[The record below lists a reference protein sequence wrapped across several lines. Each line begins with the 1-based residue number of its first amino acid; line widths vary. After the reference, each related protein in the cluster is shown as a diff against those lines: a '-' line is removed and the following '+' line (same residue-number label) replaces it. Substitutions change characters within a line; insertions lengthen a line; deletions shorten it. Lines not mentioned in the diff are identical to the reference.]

1 MTETYNNLNMEHWG
15 IWDWTKFICCNHRP
29 LESGEHLLNYPHPK
43 NGVNGHDLQELVV
56 NSRTGAP
63 LYRPDN
69 DYAYYY
75 ADNPIGYLP
84 VNVDNDS
91 HTIMDGLRL
100 QLHKRKGNSL
110 RSPPVRRSNESQ
122 VTLRSWLYR
131 LEGAALKQWK
141 RRWCVLADYCLFY
154 YKDMEEERLLG
165 SLLLPSY
172 KITPCLN
179 EDGIARKYAFKAEHN
194 NMKTYYFAA
203 DSKECQTQWMNSLSL
218 ASIMQLSSAFS
229 TVRNDGDGQEVTA
242 NNDDEEES
250 GFASYQSRRS
260 NSGAINNNHS
270 YDNNIG
276 SDDKYPGSY
285 NSVGLPVV
293 YQQNPQQ
300 RPIQRSHYV
309 NAPPKPKRQYYDN
322 SDLYVIPPSAQYH
335 HNSHQT
341 PDLIAHDSYNS
352 NYLPNT
358 NYFTQSYP
366 PYEQQSPPQYRLPPP
381 SHTPRFSRLPPRPHS
396 ADFLERDQEEDEDE
410 DECQKIIGSN
420 GFADGAQRPDNYY
433 STQTNETSNIMPVR
447 PKSSLDRYD
456 PYSRYFFEQQ
466 TNYVTPPHYPP
477 APNSTGK
484 EPRPWSDYLVGTT
497 ITSPQ
502 SDNQMPNQTLSQ
514 FSSSHLP
521 HYHSSNANSYGL
533 DAETP
538 RNYQREESLQR
549 LLEWKQRMLQS
560 PLNKRN
566 WSQQQQQQQPPMQ
579 QQSTKSMELP
589 SRPPLPEEYRSKF
602 TIKDALKGPQQ
613 RDRDYAPQQPY
624 KQRERSKS
632 IGDGSDFV
640 TQTEDTLQSPQKSLP
655 VNYSSDDEAEFNLQ
669 MPYNERPNET
679 MKGQTTPDYIN
690 INSFGKETEA
700 DKESD
705 LDISKEDYYKASTMF
720 YQRFCESGRQSILMS
735 PVSFNESVSSK
746 NDSIGQTFNKQDW
759 TDVGLPVP
767 DETVLARTASRRS
780 LKRITNNTESKTK
793 SAIESPKREFTL
805 DKREDGDGVDEYSVK
820 CLLKKFSEFDN
831 KNAKPIVSPNESKH
845 YNGEAVNQTNYSF
858 KCETSAKPLFNGCNV
873 FAKSYVS
880 DSEILDNNS
889 SIGDE
894 ENSTSKSAPLMLSP
908 LTKVL
913 ADLRKTAD
921 VRKEKL
927 YSLSRNEF
935 LLKKP
940 SKVEEVIA
948 TKGALQLLDNSTNKS
963 STHEVQP
970 NGCQQSDYL
979 NMNKVV
985 KGEEDVYVAM
995 DGEEGDKESD
1005 AGDDADDEA
1014 SRDFDCIVHHSDII
1028 TDNDIKLKAGCK
1040 VRTYKKPRPEPVPNV
1055 SNQLALNPNPA
1066 YEAFDGIQVATSEVT
1081 PEKTVTTNEINN
1093 NNTSAEKHT
1102 SAEKQRSPNAPY
1114 YMSDLLSEEQ
1124 QIALQEKLAAR
1135 QTGSPPPL
1143 LSRCNALNNTRYLG
1157 TTSLQKC
1164 DVGKRVNNINLNSV
1178 NKNDSTVSLNNCI
1191 TNPITTNNAVQ
1202 SPTQTQTTETIENSL
1217 KSLLLPNV
1225 SKFID
1230 SERNKYEAGNTLQKV
1245 PQNDKSFASYTN
1257 NKRCITPDL
1266 SHSSNTKTNLQSDAQ
1281 NCLPDNFLSLKRRSK
1296 SLEGLMDQQNSR
1308 HIYENIDQQTLQPTA
1323 HENDAIF
1330 NTSDNN
1336 VSDEDFMGTE
1346 VLRRVSKKHFG
1357 DNFSV
1362 KSSSLS
1368 QQSVPL
1374 SESFDKGFDDFT
1386 ESESDLSSLIEL
1398 STDSVS
1404 GPIMAEKV
1412 RKRRSSHKRRSKDDL
1427 NASDSEVNPKPNLI
1441 SSKPMHVKPKSL
1453 RDHKSSRLCVSTG
1466 DLLGK
1471 SHEELVLLLI
1481 QLRRTQS
1488 QFAKNCDQ
1496 LRLQMESEE
1505 KMIEIEPHRREEH
1518 KLKFRDL
1525 RERLV
1530 EYEKQYEMQ
1539 FSLIN
1544 AVDNMV
1550 KMHNPLNS
1558 EEFADNKAKAAS
1570 TSFLDQ
1576 VSLEEETTN
1585 LSALQQDKE
1594 ILERT
1599 LEGVKSKVA
1608 KVGAESVPVINLE
1621 KLKKQQR
1628 MIESELSRVR
1638 GLLSHSAKRLEEKA
1652 AENAQIEADVLIAK
1666 NKLKQVLAN
1675 EEAIESNRASTLE
1688 EELAHINQVIDDLHS
1703 RRVELN
1709 AAIETIKTTEKKREI
1724 VRASPTGLAGS
1735 VPLPGKKKIT
1745 TTYME
1750 TDMDSL
1756 KTRDLA
1762 HCPRNCGPDGEDNPL
1777 YENLE
1782 NNVLNNSNDLLLSQF
1797 QATDDLL
1804 STNPEDIVDEQM
1816 RQFYGILPQK
1826 PNEPKT
1832 VRIVKRE
1839 AERRRIHFSNGSS
1852 KSMDLFWS
1860 SGQYD
1865 SEFSASGAVGGI
1877 GSIPPPYYYE
1887 DRDYGE
1893 NDDILN
1899 TFGSKDQCN
1908 DDTHC
1913 MIDSLTAEFGR
1924 THLFHNSNT
1933 TNKSIFLS
1941 NDTQLSHP
1949 QQELFSRPE
1958 RTRSASL
1965 SLPSTSSNSSSAL
1978 LSSSS
1983 TPFPFRLTRVRRLE
1997 SKYGRLGPT
2006 RRHHTISSSQ
2016 PHLAISKIWRSRDDT
2031 DLQLRATV
2039 NTPDIVKSTIKKNCE
2054 DFDDKLSAIEREIML
2069 PKKIEIPE
2077 RYIRD
2082 DEPEEMSA
2090 SEKLKRSLKAEMIR
2104 KMLSESS
2111 TYEDVR
2117 RDCNQHIISSSSSS
2131 SALGSEENVLSEES
2145 RVKLNEEKKR
2155 RAQLLQLNH
2164 ELAKEVMERS
2174 RIVAANN
2181 DSTSS

>member
-1 MTETYNNLNMEHWG
+1 MKYHNRSNRSNMEHWG
-15 IWDWTKFICCNHRP
+15 IWDWTKPI
-29 LESGEHLLNYPHPK
+29 ESGEHLLNYPHLK
-43 NGVNGHDLQELVV
+43 NGVNDLQELVV
-56 NSRTGAP
+56 NNRTGEP
-63 LYRPDN
+63 LYRSDN
-69 DYAYYY
+69 DYSYYY
-75 ADNPIGYLP
+75 ADNPIGGYLA
-84 VNVDNDS
+84 VNVDNDN
-91 HTIMDGLRL
+91 HNNIMDGLRL
-100 QLHKRKGNSL
+100 QLTKRKGNSL
-110 RSPPVRRSNESQ
+110 RSPPVRRTNESQ
-122 VTLRSWLYR
+122 ITLRGWLYR

-154 YKDMEEERLLG
+154 YKDIEEERLLG

-194 NMKTYYFAA
+194 NMKTYYFSAE
-203 DSKECQTQWMNSLSL
+203 SKECQTQWMNALSL
-218 ASIMQLSSAFS
+218 ASIMQLPSAFS
-229 TVRNDGDGQEVTA
+229 TVRNEGDGQEVAA
-242 NNDDEEES
+242 NNEDEEES

-260 NSGAINNNHS
+260 NSGAINNNQS
-270 YDNNIG
+270 YDSNIG

-322 SDLYVIPPSAQYH
+322 SDLYVIPPSAQYS

-341 PDLIAHDSYNS
+341 PDLIAHNADSYNS
-352 NYLPNT
+352 NFVPNT
-358 NYFTQSYP
+358 YFTQSYP
-366 PYEQQSPPQYRLPPP
+366 PYDQQSPPQYRLPPP
-381 SHTPRFSRLPPRPHS
+381 SQTPRFSRLPPRPHS
-396 ADFLERDQEEDEDE
+396 ADFLERDQEDDEDE

-420 GFADGAQRPDNYY
+420 GFAEGSQRPDNYY
-433 STQTNETSNIMPVR
+433 NGSQANEPPKIMPVR

-466 TNYVTPPHYPP
+466 TNYMTPPHYPP
-477 APNSTGK
+477 APNTVSGK
-484 EPRPWSDYLVGTT
+484 EPRPWSDYLVDNSN

-502 SDNQMPNQTLSQ
+502 NDNQLSNQSFSQ
-514 FSSSHLP
+514 LSSHLP
-521 HYHSSNANSYGL
+521 HYHSSNANTYGM
-533 DAETP
+533 DSETP

-566 WSQQQQQQQPPMQ
+566 WSQQQPQQHQSMQ
-579 QQSTKSMELP
+579 SMQTQSTKSMELP

-602 TIKDALKGPQQ
+602 TMKDALKGPQQ
-613 RDRDYAPQQPY
+613 RDRDYTPQQQQPY

-640 TQTEDTLQSPQKSLP
+640 TQTDDHLQSPQKNVS
-655 VNYSSDDEAEFNLQ
+655 VNYSSDDEAEFNPQ
-669 MPYNERPNET
+669 MPYNERQRLKET
-679 MKGQTTPDYIN
+679 MKSQTTPDYIN
-690 INSFGKETEA
+690 INSIEKECEA

-720 YQRFCESGRQSILMS
+720 YQRFAESGRQSILMS

-746 NDSIGQTFNKQDW
+746 NDSIGHAFNRQDW
-759 TDVGLPVP
+759 ADVGLPVP
-767 DETVLARTASRRS
+767 DETTLARTASRRS
-780 LKRITNNTESKTK
+780 LKRVNGKDSKPVTDN
-793 SAIESPKREFTL
+793 ESPKRDFTL

-820 CLLKKFSEFDN
+820 CLLKKFTEFEN
-831 KNAKPIVSPNESKH
+831 KNVKPIVNQNDKKH
-845 YNGEAVNQTNYSF
+845 MNGETVHNTEIGF
-858 KCETSAKPLFNGCNV
+858 KCQTSVTKPQLNGNNI
-873 FAKSYVS
+873 FAKCYVS

-894 ENSTSKSAPLMLSP
+894 ETNTSKSAPLMLSP

-921 VRKEKL
+921 VRKERL
-927 YSLSRNEF
+927 YSLSRNPTS
-935 LLKKP
+935 LL
-940 SKVEEVIA
+940 SKQPKVDEVIV
-948 TKGALQLLDNSTNKS
+948 TKGALHLIDKNTSNSGE
-963 STHEVQP
+963 HEVQT
-970 NGCQQSDYL
+970 NCGQQSDYL
-979 NMNKVV
+979 IMNKVT
-985 KGEEDVYVAM
+985 KEGEEDAYVAM
-995 DGEEGDKESD
+995 DGEDGDKESD

-1014 SRDFDCIVHHSDII
+1014 SRDLDSIPYQSDIMA
-1028 TDNDIKLKAGCK
+1028 DNDIKLKAGCK
-1040 VRTYKKPRPEPVPNV
+1040 VRTYKKPRPEPVPNIANHL
-1055 SNQLALNPNPA
+1055 SLNPNPA
-1066 YEAFDGIQVATSEVT
+1066 YEAFDGIRVATDDSVVDD
-1081 PEKTVTTNEINN
+1081 KALNTTINNEINN
-1093 NNTSAEKHT
+1093 NEST
-1102 SAEKQRSPNAPY
+1102 EKQRSPNAPY
-1114 YMSDLLSEEQ
+1114 YMSDLMSEEQ

-1135 QTGSPPPL
+1135 QTVSPPPL

-1164 DVGKRVNNINLNSV
+1164 DVGKR
-1178 NKNDSTVSLNNCI
+1178 
-1191 TNPITTNNAVQ
+1191 
-1202 SPTQTQTTETIENSL
+1202 
-1217 KSLLLPNV
+1217 
-1225 SKFID
+1225 
-1230 SERNKYEAGNTLQKV
+1230 
-1245 PQNDKSFASYTN
+1245 SFVASYTN
-1257 NKRCITPDL
+1257 NANKRCITPDL
-1266 SHSSNTKTNLQSDAQ
+1266 NHTNHSQSQTDLQNDIPNGFAENS
-1281 NCLPDNFLSLKRRSK
+1281 LSLKRRSK
-1296 SLEGLMDQQNSR
+1296 SLEGLMDQQNSV
-1308 HIYENIDQQTLQPTA
+1308 HIYENIDQQTLQTLPFL
-1323 HENDAIF
+1323 ENDPFF
-1330 NTSDNN
+1330 NPSDNN
-1336 VSDEDFMGTE
+1336 MSDEDFMGTE

-1357 DNFSV
+1357 DNSSV
-1362 KSSSLS
+1362 KSSSMS

-1374 SESFDKGFDDFT
+1374 VECLDKSFADFT

-1398 STDSVS
+1398 STGDSVS

-1427 NASDSEVNPKPNLI
+1427 NASDSEVQKPMSM

-1453 RDHKSSRLCVSTG
+1453 RDHKSTRLCVSTG

-1505 KMIEIEPHRREEH
+1505 KMIEIEPFRREEH
-1518 KLKFRDL
+1518 KIKFREL

-1539 FSLIN
+1539 FSVIN

-1550 KMHNPLNS
+1550 KMHNTS
-1558 EEFADNKAKAAS
+1558 TAEESAFSDNKAKAAS
-1570 TSFLDQ
+1570 TSILDQ

-1608 KVGAESVPVINLE
+1608 KIGTDLVPVINIE
-1621 KLKKQQR
+1621 KLKRQQR

-1638 GLLSHSAKRLEEKA
+1638 GLLTHSAKRLEEKA
-1652 AENAQIEADVLIAK
+1652 AENAQIEHDVLIAK
-1666 NKLKQVLAN
+1666 NKIKQVLAN
-1675 EEAIESNRASTLE
+1675 EEALETNRTCSLE
-1688 EELAHINQVIDDLHS
+1688 AELAHINQVIDDLHS
-1703 RRVELN
+1703 RRAELN
-1709 AAIETIKTTEKKREI
+1709 NAIETIKTTEKKREV

-1735 VPLPGKKKIT
+1735 IPLPGKKKIT

-1750 TDMDSL
+1750 TDMDSMES
-1756 KTRDLA
+1756 RDLA
-1762 HCPRNCGPDGEDNPL
+1762 HCPRNVLDGEETPL

-1782 NNVLNNSNDLLLSQF
+1782 NNNLTTNPNELLLSQF
-1797 QATDDLL
+1797 QTTDDLL

-1826 PNEPKT
+1826 PNEIKT

-1839 AERRRIHFSNGSS
+1839 AERRRIHFTNGSS

-1860 SGQYD
+1860 NGQYE

-1887 DRDYGE
+1887 DRDD
-1893 NDDILN
+1893 DDILN
-1899 TFGSKDQCN
+1899 SFGLKDDCN
-1908 DDTHC
+1908 DGNHS
-1913 MIDSLTAEFGR
+1913 MIDSLNAEFQR
-1924 THLFHNSNT
+1924 TNYN
-1933 TNKSIFLS
+1933 
-1941 NDTQLSHP
+1941 LSHNECDY
-1949 QQELFSRPE
+1949 QCMPE

-1965 SLPSTSSNSSSAL
+1965 SLPSLPSTSFNSSPAV
-1978 LSSSS
+1978 SSSS
-1983 TPFPFRLTRVRRLE
+1983 TSFPFRLTRVRRLE

-2016 PHLAISKIWRSRDDT
+2016 PHLAISKMWRSRDDT
-2031 DLQLRATV
+2031 ELNLQMRANV
-2039 NTPDIVKSTIKKNCE
+2039 NTPDIVKSTIKKSD
-2054 DFDDKLSAIEREIML
+2054 DFDDKLIEREIML

-2104 KMLSESS
+2104 KMLSETT
-2111 TYEDVR
+2111 TYDDVR
-2117 RDCNQHIISSSSSS
+2117 RDSNQHIISSSSSS
-2131 SALGSEENVLSEES
+2131 SALGSEENVLSEET

-2155 RAQLLQLNH
+2155 RSQLLQLNH

-2174 RIVAANN
+2174 RIVAASNE
-2181 DSTSS
+2181 STSS